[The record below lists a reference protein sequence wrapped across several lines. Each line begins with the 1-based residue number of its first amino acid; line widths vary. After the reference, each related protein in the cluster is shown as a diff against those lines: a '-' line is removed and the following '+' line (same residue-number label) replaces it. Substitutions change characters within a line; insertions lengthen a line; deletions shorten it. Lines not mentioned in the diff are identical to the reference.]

1 MGPRTVPGPDRV
13 TTRNWGRSVRTNV
26 YINLPVGDLDR
37 SRRFFEALGFSFND
51 RFGDDTALAMAISE
65 TCFAMLLTREKFA
78 SFTPR
83 PVAEAHAA
91 TEVLT
96 ALQLDSRANVD
107 EMVAKAFANGA
118 SAVRKPEDHG
128 FMYGHAFAD
137 PDGHIW
143 EPFWMDPDAMGV
155 GQ

>member
-1 MGPRTVPGPDRV
+1 MTGSGADPV
-13 TTRNWGRSVRTNV
+13 SMNV
-26 YINLPVGDLDR
+26 YVNLPVGDLDR
-37 SRRFFEALGFSFND
+37 SRRFFQALGFSFND
-51 RFGDDTALAMAISE
+51 AYDTAIAMTISE
-65 TCFAMLLTREKFA
+65 ACVAMLLTHDKFA

-83 PVAEAHAA
+83 PIADAHAT

-96 ALQLDSRANVD
+96 ALQLDSREAVD
-107 EMVAKAFANGA
+107 SMVVTALSNGA
-118 SAVRKPEDHG
+118 SAVREPEDHG

-143 EPFWMDPDAMGV
+143 EPFWMNPDAMGG